1 MSIQKQLFGRL
12 PDGRKVHRYTLQN
25 EKLMTVSILDL
36 GGILQQIIVPDRNGL
51 MTDVV
56 CGFDS
61 LAGYLLDTSSQG
73 SLVGRFANRIA
84 DASFVLDGIE
94 YPISKNRGKHHIHG
108 GFSGFNRKL
117 WDATVTDGEEPS
129 LQLRYR
135 SPDGEEGYPGTLD
148 VTVTYTL
155 KENNTLSVHYLA
167 TTDKKTVVHLTN
179 HSYFNLGGFGSGS
192 ILDHELWMDADSYL
206 VADADLI
213 PTGEIARVEDTPFD
227 FRTAKSIG
235 KHIDVDHP
243 QIKVMNGYDT
253 CYCFVGGAQK
263 LPVLRAVAYD
273 PKSGREMRVL
283 TTQPCVQLY
292 TANGMNKAHNPFKG
306 GVAQVPRTALCLET
320 GGMPDSVHHPHFVS
334 PLLDVGE
341 TYDHTTEFAFSVRE

>member
-12 PDGRKVHRYTLQN
+12 TDGREVYRYTLQN
-25 EKLMTVSILDL
+25 ENLMTVSILDL

-51 MTDVV
+51 MSDVV

-73 SLVGRFANRIA
+73 ALVGRFANRIA
-84 DASFVLDGIE
+84 NASFVLDGVE
-94 YPISKNRGKHHIHG
+94 YPISKNRGMHHIHG

-117 WDATVTDGEEPS
+117 WDAAVTDGDEPS
-129 LQLRYR
+129 IQLRYI
-135 SPDGEEGYPGTLD
+135 SPDGEEGFPGNLD

-155 KENNTLSVHYLA
+155 QKNNTLSVHYRA

-179 HSYFNLGGFGSGS
+179 HSYFNLGGFGSGP
-192 ILDHELWMDADSYL
+192 ILDHELWMDADVYL

-213 PTGEIARVEDTPFD
+213 PTGEIKGVEGTPFD
-227 FRTAKSIG
+227 FRSAKPIG
-235 KHIDVDHP
+235 KDIDADDA

-253 CYCFVGGAQK
+253 CYCFVGGGRKA
-263 LPVLRAVAYD
+263 PVLRAVAYD
-273 PKSGREMRVL
+273 PKSGREMRVS

-292 TANGMNKAHNPFKG
+292 TANGMNKKHNPFKG
-306 GVAQVPRTALCLET
+306 GVMQIPRTAFCLET
-320 GGMPDSVHHPHFVS
+320 GGMPDSVNHAHFVS
-334 PLLDVGE
+334 PVLAVGE
-341 TYDHTTEFAFSVRE
+341 VYDQTTEFSFAIRE

>member
-12 PDGRKVHRYTLQN
+12 SDGREVYRYTLQN
-25 EKLMTVSILDL
+25 ENLMTVSILNL
-36 GGILQQIIVPDRNGL
+36 GGILQQIVVPDRNGL

-73 SLVGRFANRIA
+73 ALVGRFANRIA
-84 DASFVLDGIE
+84 GASFALDGVE

-117 WDATVTDGEEPS
+117 WEATVNDGNEPS
-129 LQLRYR
+129 LQLHYT
-135 SPDGEEGYPGTLD
+135 SPNGEEGYPGTLE

-155 KENNTLSVHYLA
+155 KASNALSVHYLA
-167 TTDKKTVVHLTN
+167 TTDQKTVVHLTN
-179 HSYFNLGGFGSGS
+179 HSYFNLGGFGSGP
-192 ILDHELWMDADSYL
+192 ILDHELWLDADAYL

-213 PTGEIARVEDTPFD
+213 PTGEIEAVVGTPFD
-227 FRTAKSIG
+227 FRTARPIG
-235 KHIDVDHP
+235 EGIDCNHG
-243 QIKVMNGYDT
+243 QIKLMNGYDT

-263 LPVLRAVAYD
+263 APVLRAVAYD
-273 PKSGREMRVL
+273 PKSGREMRVF

-306 GVAQVPRTALCLET
+306 GVVQVPRTAFCLET
-320 GGMPDSVHHPHFVS
+320 GGMPDSVHHAHFVS
-334 PLLDVGE
+334 PVLAVGE
-341 TYDHTTEFAFSVRE
+341 VYDHITEFVFAVRK

>member
-12 PDGRKVHRYTLQN
+12 PDGREVYRYTLQN
-25 EKLMTVSILDL
+25 EQLMTVGILDL
-36 GGILQQIIVPDRNGL
+36 GGIIQQIIVPDRNGL
-51 MTDVV
+51 MSDVV

-73 SLVGRFANRIA
+73 SMVGRFANRIA
-84 DASFVLDGIE
+84 NASFSLDGVE
-94 YPISKNRGKHHIHG
+94 YAISKNRGKHHIHG

-117 WDATVTDGEEPS
+117 WDARVTDGDEPS
-129 LQLRYR
+129 LQLHYI
-135 SPDGEEGYPGTLD
+135 SPDGEEGYPGALD

-155 KENNTLSVHYLA
+155 KASNTLSVRYRA

-179 HSYFNLGGFGSGS
+179 HSYFNLGGFGSGT
-192 ILDHELWMDADSYL
+192 ILDHTLWMDADSYL

-213 PTGEIARVEDTPFD
+213 PTGEIALVENTPFD
-227 FRTAKSIG
+227 FRTPKTIG
-235 KHIDVDHP
+235 KDIGADHP

-253 CYCFVGGAQK
+253 CYRFVGGAQK
-263 LPVLRAVAYD
+263 EPLLRAVVCE

-283 TTQPCVQLY
+283 TTQPCAQLY

-306 GVAQVPRTALCLET
+306 GVMQVPRTAFCIET
-320 GGMPDSVHHPHFVS
+320 GGMPDSVHHAHFVS
-334 PLLDVGE
+334 PVLDVGE
-341 TYDHTTEFAFSVRE
+341 VYDHTTEFAFSVKE